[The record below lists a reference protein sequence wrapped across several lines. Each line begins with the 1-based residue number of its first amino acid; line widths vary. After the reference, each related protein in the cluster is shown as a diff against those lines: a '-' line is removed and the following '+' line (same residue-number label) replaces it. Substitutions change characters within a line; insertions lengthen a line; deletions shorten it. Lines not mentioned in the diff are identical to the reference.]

1 MATLFS
7 QEVRLLLVTVLFLM
21 ISADAKEKRTKT
33 LRRIRR
39 EWILPPAKLMENTN
53 YTHLE
58 FIAKIRSDQDKDKK
72 VEYYLT
78 GAGANEPPYNLFV
91 VDHNTGFIR
100 ITDVLDREKY
110 PSYNLTGIARL
121 KSGEEAEANIPLTV
135 TVLDQNDNAPYFIL
149 HKGNVTEESK
159 KGTFVMQ
166 IEGKDD
172 DQAETINS
180 EIAYS
185 IVSQEPA
192 GKGHMFTIDKK
203 TGKLYVK
210 EPTLDRE
217 THDFYKLVIKG
228 TDMGG
233 APGGKTGTGTVEI
246 RVLDINDNIPTLEES
261 EYSGSVDENVADV
274 VVMRI
279 KALDRDRPHTDNWL
293 TVFKIAKGNEGN
305 LFSIETDKET
315 NEGILKL
322 IKLCQSS

>member
-1 MATLFS
+1 MATLS
-7 QEVRLLLVTVLFLM
+7 SPELRLLLLTVLFLM
-21 ISADAKEKRTKT
+21 ISADAKEKKTKT
-33 LRRIRR
+33 LRRTKR
-39 EWILPPAKLMENTN
+39 EWISPPAKLTENTN

-58 FIAKIRSDQDKDKK
+58 FIAKIRSDKDKDSK

-78 GAGANEPPYNLFV
+78 GAGADKPPFNLFV

-100 ITDVLDREKY
+100 ITDILDREKY
-110 PSYNLTGIARL
+110 PSYNLTGVAKY
-121 KSGEEAEANIPLTV
+121 KSGTKAEENIPLTV
-135 TVLDQNDNAPYFIL
+135 TVLDLNDNAPYFSL
-149 HKGNVTEESK
+149 HQGKVTEESK

-172 DQAETINS
+172 DQAGTINA
-180 EIAYS
+180 EIVYS

-192 GKGHMFTIDKK
+192 GRGHMFTIDRK

-246 RVLDINDNIPTLEES
+246 QVLDINDNIPTLEKS
-261 EYSGSVDENVADV
+261 E
-274 VVMRI
+274 
-279 KALDRDRPHTDNWL
+279 
-293 TVFKIAKGNEGN
+293 
-305 LFSIETDKET
+305 
-315 NEGILKL
+315 
-322 IKLCQSS
+322 